1 MEPKEL
7 SELFPNVAAQMRNA
21 LNDLHLSM
29 VRMVPAETRE
39 NDAAADGNAAR
50 ADRSY
55 YQLLRLVNSLSQAGW
70 LTDDS
75 PLPLQDR
82 DIVDLVG
89 DVCDKAGDLAPYL
102 GLDLRF
108 VCARESYVCAVAPDA
123 LEQLLY
129 HLLSN
134 AFKFTPAGGTVTVE
148 LQIKEKQVLLSVADT
163 GCGIP
168 EERMDTLFSAYLQKN
183 KMDPPPH
190 GLGLGL
196 ALCQCIAQRHG
207 GILLAESR
215 VGKGSRFTVS
225 LPNRQ
230 LGTGVSDVRFDYAGG
245 FNRTLMALAD
255 ALPSEAFCLR
265 NQ

>member
-1 MEPKEL
+1 MEPREL
-7 SELFPNVAAQMRNA
+7 SELFPNVAAQIRTT

-29 VRMVPAETRE
+29 SRMMPEEERERNAQADET
-39 NDAAADGNAAR
+39 AAR

-55 YQLLRLVNSLSQAGW
+55 YQLLRLVNSLSMAGW

-82 DIVDLVG
+82 DLVDLVG
-89 DVCDKAGDLAPYL
+89 DVCGKAGDLAGHL
-102 GLDLRF
+102 NLELRF
-108 VCARESYVCAVAPDA
+108 ICARESHVCAVAPDA

-148 LQIKEKQVLLSVADT
+148 LQIKDKQILLSVADT

-168 EERMDTLFSAYLQKN
+168 QERMDTLFSSYLK
-183 KMDPPPH
+183 KDRMDPPPH

-196 ALCQCIAQRHG
+196 ALCQCIARRHG
-207 GILLAESR
+207 GMIMAQSHE
-215 VGKGSRFTVS
+215 GKGSRFIVS
-225 LPNRQ
+225 LPNKQ
-230 LGTGVSDVRFDYAGG
+230 VGDGVSDIRFDYAGG
-245 FNRTLMALAD
+245 FNKTLMALSD
-255 ALPSEAFCLR
+255 ALPSSAFTLR

>member
-1 MEPKEL
+1 
-7 SELFPNVAAQMRNA
+7 MRNA
-21 LNDLHLSM
+21 LNDLHFSMTRMLS
-29 VRMVPAETRE
+29 EEERE
-39 NDAAADGNAAR
+39 KDPQADKNAAR

-55 YQLLRLVNSLSQAGW
+55 YQLLRLVNSLSMAGW
-70 LTDDS
+70 LTDDT
-75 PLPLQDR
+75 PLSLQDR

-89 DVCDKAGDLAPYL
+89 NVCDKAGDLAPYL
-102 GLDLRF
+102 GLELRF
-108 VCARESYVCAVAPDA
+108 ICAPESYVCAVAPDA

-134 AFKFTPAGGTVTVE
+134 AFKFTPSGGTVTVE
-148 LQIKEKQVLLSVADT
+148 LQIKEKQIFLSVADT

-168 EERMDTLFSAYLQKN
+168 EERMDTLFSAYLQKG
-183 KMDPPPH
+183 KMDPLPH

-196 ALCQCIAQRHG
+196 ALCQCIARRHG
-207 GILLAESR
+207 GMMMAQSH
-215 VGKGSRFTVS
+215 VGKGSRFTLS

-245 FNRTLMALAD
+245 FNKTLMSLAD

>member
-7 SELFPNVAAQMRNA
+7 SELFPSVAAQMRNA

-29 VRMVPAETRE
+29 TRMAPEMLRE
-39 NDAAADGNAAR
+39 KDATADENAAR

-55 YQLLRLVNSLSQAGW
+55 YQLLRLVNSLSMAGW

-75 PLPLQDR
+75 PLALQDR
-82 DIVDLVG
+82 DLVELVG
-89 DVCDKAGDLAPYL
+89 NVCDKAGDLAPYL
-102 GLDLRF
+102 GLELHF
-108 VCARESYVCAVAPDA
+108 VCALERHVCAVAPDA

-134 AFKFTPAGGTVTVE
+134 AFKFTSAGGTVTVE
-148 LQIKEKQVLLSVADT
+148 LQVKEKQILLSVTDT

-183 KMDPPPH
+183 KMDPLPH

-196 ALCQCIAQRHG
+196 ALCQCIARRHG
-207 GILLAESR
+207 GMMMAQSH
-215 VGKGSRFTVS
+215 VGKGSRFTLS

-230 LGTGVSDVRFDYAGG
+230 LGTGVSDVRFDYSGG
-245 FNRTLMALAD
+245 FNRTLMSLAD

>member
-7 SELFPNVAAQMRNA
+7 SALFPNVAAQMRNA

-29 VRMVPAETRE
+29 SRMISDETRE
-39 NDAAADGNAAR
+39 KDPAVDENAAR

-55 YQLLRLVNSLSQAGW
+55 YQLLRLVNSFSMAGW

-75 PLPLQDR
+75 PLPLRDR
-82 DIVDLVG
+82 DLVELVG
-89 DVCDKAGDLAPYL
+89 SVCDKAGDLAPYL
-102 GLDLRF
+102 GLELRF
-108 VCARESYVCAVAPDA
+108 VCAPESHVCAVEPDA

-148 LQIKEKQVLLSVADT
+148 LQIKEKQIFLSVADT
-163 GCGIP
+163 GCGVP
-168 EERMDTLFSAYLQKN
+168 EERMNALFSSYLQKN

-196 ALCQCIAQRHG
+196 ALCQCIARRHG
-207 GILLAESR
+207 GMIMAQSQ
-215 VGKGSRFTVS
+215 VGKGSRFTLS
-225 LPNRQ
+225 IPNRQ
-230 LGTGVSDVRFDYAGG
+230 LGTGVSDVRFEYAGG